1 MGDCPWGFDSPPRHH
16 QKFKRLGGLPR
27 AAFLFLGICPF
38 IVQPGAEPS
47 AAESVCPPSGLR
59 RRHTRARKEPLGLD
73 GERSFQM
80 VKDEVSLPAL
90 FLLS

>member
-1 MGDCPWGFDSPPRHH
+1 
-16 QKFKRLGGLPR
+16 
-27 AAFLFLGICPF
+27 
-38 IVQPGAEPS
+38 
-47 AAESVCPPSGLR
+47 
-59 RRHTRARKEPLGLD
+59 LGLD